1 MNIKNVLKE
10 IKLRK
15 QRNKNFYNFL
25 NKNSSYDFYN
35 IPKTISTS
43 LSQNKLPKDIKKKS
57 NLLKT
62 SSSFDKNYFGINSTY
77 HVKKIQNKFNLNKFI
92 NKPDEEN
99 ENEKERKNK
108 KQFKGNS
115 LDIKHEIKLNPF
127 EIEFK
132 EENKIDFKR
141 LKNDI
146 RKKDDLNLNV
156 FSLFKDIK
164 NKKINKI
171 KSQNNLISKKP
182 EFEINLNKINKKNS
196 IKQKRYSIIMG
207 EREVLLL
214 HSFNNQI
221 CSDMSSNSNNK
232 KASFID
238 CYFPPTNSSICPLN
252 LNHEINVPFHNIY
265 WLRIQL

>member
-15 QRNKNFYNFL
+15 QRNKKFYNFL
-25 NKNSSYDFYN
+25 YKNSSYDFSN

-43 LSQNKLPKDIKKKS
+43 LSQNKLPKDKKKS

-62 SSSFDKNYFGINSTY
+62 SASFDKNYFGINSTY

-92 NKPDEEN
+92 NKPNEEN
-99 ENEKERKNK
+99 KNEKERKNK

-182 EFEINLNKINKKNS
+182 EFEINLNKINKRNS
-196 IKQKRYSIIMG
+196 IEQKRYSIIMG
-207 EREVLLL
+207 EREYYYYIHLIIKYV
-214 HSFNNQI
+214 QI
-221 CSDMSSNSNNK
+221 CLLIQTIK
-232 KASFID
+232 KH
-238 CYFPPTNSSICPLN
+238 L
-252 LNHEINVPFHNIY
+252 L
-265 WLRIQL
+265 